1 MEAIADFLLE
11 PFRLSFMV
19 RALLIS
25 VLIGVLCPI
34 VGCYVITRGLA
45 FLSDAIAHAVM
56 PGMVL
61 SLLLGLNPLLGT
73 IPAGIAVAF
82 LVGSVSRRTG
92 VGEDTAIG
100 LTYVGLFAAGVIMLK
115 FAHGATP
122 VNLEDLLIGQV
133 LAVSADDVLATVAMT
148 VVVLGVLYAFHKEL
162 VFTSFDPIGARVI
175 GINVAAIDYL
185 LLALIALVVII
196 ALQAVGVVLVVAMIV
211 APAAAASQLTHKLTS
226 MMAMAAAFGAAT
238 AVVGLY
244 ASYYL
249 NLPSGP
255 SVTLAAIGVFACA
268 SLARRWSPGL
278 HRQVG
283 KQQGA

>member
-1 MEAIADFLLE
+1 MDVVAAFLVE
-11 PFRLSFMV
+11 PFRFGFMV

-25 VLIGVLCPI
+25 VLVGILCPVI
-34 VGCYVITRGLA
+34 GCYVITRNLA
-45 FLSDAIAHAVM
+45 FLSDAIAHAVL
-56 PGMVL
+56 PGMVI

-100 LTYVGLFAAGVIMLK
+100 LTYVGLFAMGVVLLK
-115 FAHGATP
+115 QAHGVA

-133 LAVSADDVLATVAMT
+133 LAVSPEDVLTTLALTG
-148 VVVLGVLYAFHKEL
+148 VVFGTLYAFHKEL
-162 VFTSFDPIGARVI
+162 VFTSFDPIGARVL
-175 GINVAAIDYL
+175 GVNTAAMDNL
-185 LLALIALVVII
+185 LLALIAVVVII

-211 APAAAASQLTHKLTS
+211 APAAAASQLTKRLTS
-226 MMAMAAAFGAAT
+226 MMGLSAAFGAGT

-244 ASYYL
+244 FSYYL

-255 SVTLAAIGVFACA
+255 AVTLVALAVFVGAN
-268 SLARRWSPGL
+268 LARRVS
-278 HRQVG
+278 
-283 KQQGA
+283 GAR